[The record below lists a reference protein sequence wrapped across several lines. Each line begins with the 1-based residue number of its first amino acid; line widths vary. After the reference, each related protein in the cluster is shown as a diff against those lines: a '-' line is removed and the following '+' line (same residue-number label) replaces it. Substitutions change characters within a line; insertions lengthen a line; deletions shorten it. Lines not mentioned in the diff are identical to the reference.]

1 MTHAAQLLDSGNK
14 MCEPEMEV
22 QQVSLDFTDRGLT
35 PLPEVGPEKGK
46 AVCSGEKP
54 GLCTSEL
61 QSVQENEMWVFSF
74 YNGICIYVFACTA
87 RHVWLYSV
95 FEIWFI
101 ISSVCYEN
109 CFEIWFIVC
118 NVSYI
123 RLYCVVWLFLY
134 QPLRRQYV
142 LWLRNVTT

>member
-1 MTHAAQLLDSGNK
+1 

-61 QSVQENEMWVFSF
+61 QSVQENEM
-74 YNGICIYVFACTA
+74 
-87 RHVWLYSV
+87 
-95 FEIWFI
+95 
-101 ISSVCYEN
+101 
-109 CFEIWFIVC
+109 
-118 NVSYI
+118 
-123 RLYCVVWLFLY
+123 
-134 QPLRRQYV
+134 
-142 LWLRNVTT
+142 